1 MSTLLNPLS
10 NHANFVMPS
19 PLRLAPHLSAHAM
32 TSELDEGSV
41 PNRHGPAPD
50 GPAALTA
57 LTVLRRGAWLL
68 AAFMV
73 TGCAVVAPDASAEV
87 LTSVDTWQ
95 LKMTPQGAD
104 QVRIVYTPPPS
115 SQRQYP
121 GANHQSDGKVL
132 VVSLRSC
139 LLHEECPTLLPAKSH
154 AAAGK
159 TRWFEVVVPYKGEQ
173 VVVDG
178 DGPGSMVLS
187 LTP

>member
-1 MSTLLNPLS
+1 
-10 NHANFVMPS
+10 
-19 PLRLAPHLSAHAM
+19 M
-32 TSELDEGSV
+32 TSDLDEGV
-41 PNRHGPAPD
+41 VTHRQGTAPG
-50 GPAALTA
+50 GPAALTVR
-57 LTVLRRGAWLL
+57 TSLRWGAWLL
-68 AAFMV
+68 AATLT
-73 TGCAVVAPDASAEV
+73 TGCAGVAPDASAEV
-87 LTSVDTWQ
+87 LTSVETWQ
-95 LKMTPQGAD
+95 LKMTRQGAD
-104 QVRIVYTPPPS
+104 QVRIAYTPPPS

-178 DGPGSMVLS
+178 DGPGTMVLS